1 MCRAIKMIKET
12 SMIYLACLAAY
23 ASKGQE
29 LEPRVYAALP
39 KNLDVAAIVYAF
51 SHGNVLADPSLPVS
65 NFKINAHTI
74 GAGYV
79 HTFAVASK
87 LARIQVIMPYTFLS
101 GRLQINGRDT
111 SGARNGF
118 GDMRLRLGINLTGS
132 PPLAKREFVQ
142 YTQETIIGVSLVS
155 SIPVGL
161 YYTDKRIN
169 LGSHR
174 WAFKPELGISQRFKR
189 VYAELY
195 SGVWFYTDNKKYL
208 VSKTLQQKPLFSVQ
222 AHISYYFKN
231 QMWVSFNGNWFNG
244 GETSIDGVSAGDL
257 LDNWRVGATWA
268 FPIGKGQSLKLQL
281 HVGAFTATGYDYNL
295 ASLSY
300 QYIF

>member
-1 MCRAIKMIKET
+1 MMTIIKET
-12 SMIYLACLAAY
+12 SVVSLACLTVY
-23 ASKGQE
+23 SSKGQE

-39 KNLDVAAIVYAF
+39 KNLDVAAIVYAY

-65 NFKINAHTI
+65 NFKIDAHTI

-79 HTFAVASK
+79 HTFAVANK
-87 LARIQVIMPYTFLS
+87 LTRVQIIMPYTFLS

-132 PPLAKREFVQ
+132 PPLTKREFVQ
-142 YTQETIIGVSLVS
+142 YKQETIIGF
-155 SIPVGL
+155 SIVTSVPIGL
-161 YYTDKRIN
+161 YYSDKRIN

-174 WAFKPELGISQRFKR
+174 WAFKPEIGISHRYHRF
-189 VYAELY
+189 YGELY
-195 SGVWFYTDNKKYL
+195 SGIWLYTSNNKYL
-208 VSKTLQQKPLFSVQ
+208 VSKTLEQKPVLSVQ
-222 AHISYYFKN
+222 AHIAYYLKN
-231 QMWVSFNGNWFNG
+231 QMWVSLNGNWFNG

-257 LDNWRVGATWA
+257 LDNWRMGATWA
-268 FPIGKGQSLKLQL
+268 FPIGKGQSLKLQF
-281 HVGAFTATGYDYNL
+281 HVGAFTASGYDYNM

-300 QYIF
+300 QRVF

>member
-1 MCRAIKMIKET
+1 MWRMATIIRET
-12 SMIYLACLAAY
+12 TIVYLACLTTHS
-23 ASKGQE
+23 SKGQE

-39 KNLDVAAIVYAF
+39 KNLDVAAIVYAY

-87 LARIQVIMPYTFLS
+87 LARVQIILPYTFLS

-111 SGARNGF
+111 SGVRNGF
-118 GDMRLRLGINLTGS
+118 GDMRVRLGINLTGS

-142 YTQETIIGVSLVS
+142 YKQETIIGVSLITSV
-155 SIPVGL
+155 PVGL

-174 WAFKPELGISQRFKR
+174 WAFKPEIGISHRFNKF
-189 VYAELY
+189 YGELY
-195 SGVWFYTDNKKYL
+195 SGVWFYTTNTKYL
-208 VSKTLQQKPLFSVQ
+208 VSKSLEQKPLYSVQ
-222 AHISYYFKN
+222 AHLSYYFKN

-244 GETSIDGVSAGDL
+244 GETSVDGVSAGDL
-257 LDNWRVGATWA
+257 LDNWRMGATWA
-268 FPIGKGQSLKLQL
+268 IPIAKGQSLKLQF
-281 HVGAFTATGYDYNL
+281 HVGAFTATGYDYNM